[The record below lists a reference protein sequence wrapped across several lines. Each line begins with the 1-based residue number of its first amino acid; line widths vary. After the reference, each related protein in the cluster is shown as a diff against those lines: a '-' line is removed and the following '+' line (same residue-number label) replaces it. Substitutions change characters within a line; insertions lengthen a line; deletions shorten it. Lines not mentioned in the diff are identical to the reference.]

1 MISTVFG
8 ATICLDVFYFLQA
21 KHVLSFTQHINLCE
35 SDYSNIVLD
44 KRLMLLYNN
53 TILNKEILVVAET
66 RKTLFLYPKLENL
79 DINKQIKIID
89 LITHLKIIVN
99 VSNEKIARILRDS
112 SFAYVRCLPSVNV
125 EELCAEML
133 INEEV
138 ERVRV
143 CVIGYNEAS
152 YENSYSHICEQYV
165 QNKLN
170 ISHLVGVKINTSVNS
185 VKFYKPEGS
194 PFDVIIETGLFDL
207 ENILVSIMLDISIYH
222 YFALS
227 NEIQYRRKFSAL
239 KMNSIRESNHI
250 NEYGD
255 NVNLSEIHY
264 LPFTYPYVKKI
275 SEDKNGEISSI
286 INEALDEYFEF
297 IARYVCFD
305 IFFDNNKELNDPYSY
320 GGVPSDHISSLSEI
334 VANLDTTASGNYY
347 AIIGSSREPTI
358 IRDNDEARFTWLSK
372 FTRPLNDCAL
382 YYIRIGE

>member
-1 MISTVFG
+1 M
-8 ATICLDVFYFLQA
+8 
-21 KHVLSFTQHINLCE
+21 
-35 SDYSNIVLD
+35 
-44 KRLMLLYNN
+44 
-53 TILNKEILVVAET
+53 AET

-79 DINKQIKIID
+79 DIHKQIKIID

-152 YENSYSHICEQYV
+152 YENSYSHICQQYV

-185 VKFYKPEGS
+185 VSFYKPEGS
-194 PFDVIIETGLFDL
+194 PFDVIIETGLFNL

-227 NEIQYRRKFSAL
+227 NDIQYRRKFSAL

-255 NVNLSEIHY
+255 NVNLGEIHY

-297 IARYVCFD
+297 IARYVCSE
-305 IFFDNNKELNDPYSY
+305 IFFDNNKELNEPYSY
-320 GGVPSDHISSLSEI
+320 KGVPNDHISSLCEI

-347 AIIGSSREPTI
+347 AIIGVSREPTI